1 MARFDIYPNPDGEGY
16 LLDVQADILVYLRS
30 RVVVPLQPKAVAHIP
45 MARLNPVIEV
55 DGSEMV
61 MMTHFLSAVPTSI
74 LQAPLANLEPQRD
87 VILDA
92 MDFLQ
97 QGF

>member
-1 MARFDIYPNPDGEGY
+1 MARFDVYSNPDGEGY
-16 LLDVQADILVYLRS
+16 LLDVQADILSYLRS

-55 DGSEMV
+55 GENEVV
-61 MMTHFLSAVPTSI
+61 MMTHFLSAVPTCI
-74 LQAPLANLEPQRD
+74 LQSPIANLDPQRD
-87 VILDA
+87 VIVDA

>member
-1 MARFDIYPNPDGEGY
+1 MARFDVHPNPDGEGY
-16 LLDVQADILVYLRS
+16 LLDVQADVLSYLLS

-45 MARLNPVIEV
+45 MARLNPVIDVGGNEL
-55 DGSEMV
+55 V
-61 MMTHFLSAVPTSI
+61 MMTHFLSAVPKSI
-74 LQAPLANLEPQRD
+74 LQPPIANLEPKRD
-87 VILDA
+87 VIVDA

>member
-1 MARFDIYPNPDGEGY
+1 
-16 LLDVQADILVYLRS
+16 
-30 RVVVPLQPKAVAHIP
+30 

-55 DGSEMV
+55 GENEVV
-61 MMTHFLSAVPTSI
+61 MMTHFLSAVPTCI
-74 LQAPLANLEPQRD
+74 LQSPIANLDPQRD
-87 VILDA
+87 VIVDA

>member
-1 MARFDIYPNPDGEGY
+1 MARFDVYPNPDGEGN
-16 LLDVQADILVYLRS
+16 LLDVQADVLSYLLS

-45 MARLNPVIEV
+45 MARLNPVIDV
-55 DGSEMV
+55 DGKALV
-61 MMTHFLSAVPTSI
+61 LMTHFLSAVPTSI
-74 LQAPLANLEPQRD
+74 LQSPIANLESQRD
-87 VILDA
+87 VIVDA

>member
-1 MARFDIYPNPDGEGY
+1 
-16 LLDVQADILVYLRS
+16 
-30 RVVVPLQPKAVAHIP
+30 
-45 MARLNPVIEV
+45 MARLNPVIDV
-55 DGSEMV
+55 DRNELV

-74 LQAPLANLEPQRD
+74 LPPSIANLEPKRD
-87 VILDA
+87 VIVDA